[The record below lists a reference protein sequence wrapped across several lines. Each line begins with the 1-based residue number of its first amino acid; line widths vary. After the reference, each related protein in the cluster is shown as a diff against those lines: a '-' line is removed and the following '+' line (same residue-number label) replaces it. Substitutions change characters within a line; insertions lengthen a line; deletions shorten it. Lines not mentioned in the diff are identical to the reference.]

1 MKTAESSATRPVRLD
16 LICMRYLV
24 GPALLAG
31 LALLLAASPR
41 AAPVRV
47 PEFIAGCPPS
57 HRAPDDPIVAPGEPG
72 ASHLHEF
79 FGNRSAD
86 AHSTA
91 KSLRRGS
98 TTCQPRA
105 DRSAYWVPVMFDAEG
120 EPIEVL
126 EGTFYYVSTHVRG
139 DRLRL
144 WPRGLRVIAGYV
156 NENTP
161 PGGAARWSCRD
172 TGIPSDRSIPLCPEG
187 SRLELL
193 LNFPDCWDGKRR
205 DSRDH
210 QRHMAYSVAGRCPGR
225 HPVPVPALRYKLLYA
240 TRGGDNAELSV
251 GDDEATL
258 AHGDFFDAWSRPAL
272 RRRVA
277 ECLRARIKCGTDGK
291 RLD

>member
-1 MKTAESSATRPVRLD
+1 
-16 LICMRYLV
+16 MRYLV
-24 GPALLAG
+24 GPALLG
-31 LALLLAASPR
+31 VVALLLAASPS

-47 PEFIAGCPPS
+47 SEFLAGCPAS
-57 HRAPDDPIVAPGEPG
+57 HRAADDPIIAPGKPG

-86 AHSTA
+86 AFSTA
-91 KSLRRGS
+91 RSLRRGT
-98 TTCQPRA
+98 TTCQPRS

-126 EGTFYYVSTHVRG
+126 EGTFYYVSAHVNR
-139 DRLRL
+139 DRLRP

-156 NENTP
+156 TEHTP

-172 TGIPSDRSIPLCPEG
+172 TGLPSDRSIPLCPEG

-193 LNFPDCWDGKRR
+193 LNFPDCWDGRRR

-210 QRHMAYSVAGRCPGR
+210 QSHMAYSVAGRCPAS
-225 HPVPVPALRYKLLYA
+225 HPVPVPALRYRLLYA
-240 TRGGDNAELSV
+240 TRGGDRVRLSV
-251 GDDEATL
+251 GADEATL
-258 AHGDFFDAWSRPAL
+258 AHGDFFDAWSRKAL

-277 ECLRARIKCGTDGK
+277 GCLRARVRCGTNGK
-291 RLD
+291 PLD